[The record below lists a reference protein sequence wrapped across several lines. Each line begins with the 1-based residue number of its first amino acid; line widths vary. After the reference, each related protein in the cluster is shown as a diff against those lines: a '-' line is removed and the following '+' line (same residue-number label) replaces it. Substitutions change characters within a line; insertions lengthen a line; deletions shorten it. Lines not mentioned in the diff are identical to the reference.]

1 MHTIVVSEIEFQPE
15 KIGWVSISWKHMQ
28 NNKLTFLL
36 LPPVIYNILPNRIEE
51 RHFNLTV

>member
-15 KIGWVSISWKHMQ
+15 KTGWVSISWEHMQ